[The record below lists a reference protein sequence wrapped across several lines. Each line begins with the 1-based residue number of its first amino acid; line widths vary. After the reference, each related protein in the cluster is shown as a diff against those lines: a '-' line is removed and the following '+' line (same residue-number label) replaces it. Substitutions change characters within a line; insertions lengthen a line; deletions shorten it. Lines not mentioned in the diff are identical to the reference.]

1 MLRAASFLLTFLLL
15 SALSTAQNVFIY
27 APPPQS
33 TFAPG
38 ESFVV
43 DIDRPDTLTG
53 SRDVSVAI
61 GLLSCASRG
70 APAGTCDGIDSAWM
84 MGDIL
89 YAGPYAPVAPTGGN
103 ANQNF
108 TVTVP
113 ADFELGPAVLAV
125 AHFTLVGELFW
136 PSLEVLNET
145 VYIQN

>member
-1 MLRAASFLLTFLLL
+1 MLRAAIFLLTFFFL
-15 SALSTAQNVFIY
+15 SALSAAQNVFIY

-43 DIDRPDTLTG
+43 DVDRPDSLTG

-61 GLLSCASRG
+61 GLLSCADR
-70 APAGTCDGIDSAWM
+70 APSGTCDGIDSAWM

-89 YAGPYAPVAPTGGN
+89 YAGPYSPVAPTGGN
-103 ANQNF
+103 ANENF

-113 ADFELGPAVLAV
+113 ADFQPGPAVLAV

-145 VYIQN
+145 VYIEN

>member
-1 MLRAASFLLTFLLL
+1 MLRAAILLLVWSLL
-15 SALSTAQNVFIY
+15 SALSVAQNAFIY
-27 APPPQS
+27 TPPPRS

-43 DIDRPDTLTG
+43 DIDRPDTLTN

-61 GLLSCASRG
+61 GLLSCVGR
-70 APAGTCDGIDSAWM
+70 APPGTCDGIDSAWQ

-89 YAGPYAPVAPTGGN
+89 YAGPYTPLVPPDGAN
-103 ANQNF
+103 AYENF

-113 ADFELGPAVLAV
+113 ADFQPGPAVLAV
-125 AHFTLVGELFW
+125 AHFTLVGALFW

-145 VYIQN
+145 VFIEN